1 MLSDEAYKFN
11 KFKKNFFQKDTVNLS
26 KLRQAAWNGVP
37 YQYRAVTWMIML
49 GYMPVN
55 RNRRKQCLK
64 RRRED
69 YARFV
74 EKYFDAPEGERS
86 AHEQETLRQVL
97 VDVPRTQ
104 PDSPLFAQKPIR
116 RMLERILYVWALRR
130 TYCRTLV
137 LFITFP
143 LSHRPYVAD
152 PASGYVQGINDVAC
166 PFILVFLD
174 HYLRVSSSCSLE
186 TMELSRD
193 LEFDGK
199 TRAHVSAATCDV
211 GAVSSDILR
220 VVEADVYWCLDR
232 FLNCVQNNFTP
243 GQPGV
248 QRSLFLLKGVIRR
261 DNPSLSKHF
270 ESQNV
275 LFEQFAFRWINC
287 FLLRELTLSLA
298 TRLFDTFIAEGDEFG
313 IFNVYVSGALLQTWS
328 KSLQKMEFQDMLT
341 FLQALPTKR
350 WKENDVTELL
360 AKAFQL
366 KCLYDSSR
374 SHLVGE

>member
-1 MLSDEAYKFN
+1 M
-11 KFKKNFFQKDTVNLS
+11 
-26 KLRQAAWNGVP
+26 
-37 YQYRAVTWMIML
+37 
-49 GYMPVN
+49 
-55 RNRRKQCLK
+55 
-64 RRRED
+64 
-69 YARFV
+69 
-74 EKYFDAPEGERS
+74 
-86 AHEQETLRQVL
+86 
-97 VDVPRTQ
+97 
-104 PDSPLFAQKPIR
+104 
-116 RMLERILYVWALRR
+116 
-130 TYCRTLV
+130 
-137 LFITFP
+137 
-143 LSHRPYVAD
+143 
-152 PASGYVQGINDVAC
+152 AC

-174 HYLRVSSSCSLE
+174 HYLRMSSSASHTLE
-186 TMELSRD
+186 TMEMPSD

-220 VVEADVYWCLDR
+220 VVEADVYWCLER
-232 FLNCVQNNFTP
+232 FLNHVQNNFTP

-248 QRSLFLLKGVIRR
+248 QRSLFLLKGVCRR

-313 IFNVYVSGALLQTWS
+313 IFNVYVSSALLQTWS
-328 KSLQKMEFQDMLT
+328 KELQKMEFQDMLT

-350 WKENDVTELL
+350 WKESDVTELL